1 MNSKKIFIMAS
12 ILLILLVVLGINIL
26 DQNDES
32 QFQTAS
38 TSQNQ
43 LPIEPIRGSFVV
55 DIDNKN
61 EVVGLVDY
69 VFVARVVSEEG
80 TIYKNIVTME
90 DENGETR
97 EAGSAY
103 TNYKI
108 EVLDNIKGNL
118 KKEEPFEILK
128 QGGISLDKKTIQVFE
143 DDYLP
148 EVNNSYIFLGYGQ
161 EDGSILISGSNSN
174 ILVNTPDSPNEQSLL
189 SVEKEITASEEYKA
203 YQDAFENQVEIVQ
216 RERFASKFE
225 E

>member
-1 MNSKKIFIMAS
+1 MNSKKKFILAS

-26 DQNDES
+26 DNNNQS
-32 QFQTAS
+32 QSLTVS

-80 TIYKNIVTME
+80 TIYKNVVTME